1 MLLKLCLEK
10 SISKFQFINYAFIY
24 EPPNGT
30 VQSHVESTK
39 IMERNIQRPN
49 SEATGER

>member
-30 VQSHVESTK
+30 VQSHVEHK